1 MSLNSEIR
9 SAFRALRRQA
19 PTTVLAVLTLS
30 LGIGAATAMFSAIN
44 GILLRPLPYPGA
56 GSLVVLSART
66 EPGGAD
72 QMSWSNYEDLRD
84 GSQSLLATAGWS
96 RSGRFIFPGEEP
108 ELIYGVEA
116 SHEFFDVL
124 RVQPAAGRL
133 FSTEDDREGAP
144 EVMVI
149 SWELWH
155 SRFGGDPAA
164 IGRSLKVSSSGTMAQ
179 IIGVMPRGFRFPWD
193 DREVSFY
200 SPLRPELTEVDRTER
215 AQVWMDVIGRL
226 APGATVA
233 SANVELETISH
244 RLEQEYLASNR
255 DVIFRAYPL
264 HGEIFGDVEAS
275 LWILFAAV
283 GAVLLIGCANIANL
297 LLALAA
303 GRTRELA
310 VRSALGASRA
320 KIVRQLLFE
329 SVTLGLVAGGL
340 GLAIGALGLQL
351 LIAIAPSNIPRLDT
365 VGLDWRVITFGVGL
379 SIATG
384 LLFGMAPALIAARSS
399 TSDALRENTRGTTAG
414 RGRGRIRE
422 ALVIAEI
429 ALALLLLPAAGLLL
443 RTYWN
448 LTSISEGFEARN
460 VTVVHLSLTARHE
473 TDPQL
478 IEAFRQV
485 QERFESIP
493 GVASVGAAQMLPQSQ
508 QNWVQDVTVVGR
520 PEPEPGM
527 TPVSAFVV
535 VTPGYFETLRIPVK
549 RGRIFSGRDTDE
561 SPGVAIVNESFAKQ
575 HFPGEDAIG
584 QRIDTSGTREI
595 VGIVGDVLPEDLV
608 SDPMPAV
615 YVPHAQSVQRRSF
628 FLVRTSASGP
638 SASEIRAALRQFDPA
653 QPVIEI
659 RELESY
665 RAETFAAR
673 RLALWLLNG
682 LALLAFTLAAI
693 GIYSVMSYMVSQRR
707 SEIGVRMAFGAE
719 PRDIFRMV
727 LRKVGTLLGAGTLL
741 GILGAF
747 AGTRLISRFLYGLSP
762 SDPLTFAAVL
772 VLLGVVAFFAGWF
785 PARRAARVDPLVAMR
800 YE

>member
-1 MSLNSEIR
+1 
-9 SAFRALRRQA
+9 
-19 PTTVLAVLTLS
+19 
-30 LGIGAATAMFSAIN
+30 
-44 GILLRPLPYPGA
+44 
-56 GSLVVLSART
+56 
-66 EPGGAD
+66 
-72 QMSWSNYEDLRD
+72 
-84 GSQSLLATAGWS
+84 
-96 RSGRFIFPGEEP
+96 
-108 ELIYGVEA
+108 
-116 SHEFFDVL
+116 
-124 RVQPAAGRL
+124 
-133 FSTEDDREGAP
+133 
-144 EVMVI
+144 
-149 SWELWH
+149 
-155 SRFGGDPAA
+155 
-164 IGRSLKVSSSGTMAQ
+164 
-179 IIGVMPRGFRFPWD
+179 
-193 DREVSFY
+193 
-200 SPLRPELTEVDRTER
+200 
-215 AQVWMDVIGRL
+215 MDVIGRL

-233 SANVELETISH
+233 SANVELETISR

-255 DVIFRAYPL
+255 NVIFRAYPL

-340 GLAIGALGLQL
+340 GVAIGALGLRL

-448 LTSISEGFEARN
+448 LTSISEGFEARD

-473 TDPQL
+473 TDAQL

-493 GVASVGAAQMLPQSQ
+493 GVASVGATQILPQRQ

-520 PEPEPGM
+520 PEPEPGLI
-527 TPVSAFVV
+527 PVSAFVI

-561 SPGVAIVNESFAKQ
+561 SPGVAIVNESFANQ
-575 HFPGEDAIG
+575 HFPGEDPIG
-584 QRIDTSGTREI
+584 QRINTSGTREI

-638 SASEIRAALRQFDPA
+638 STSEIRAALRQFDPP

-659 RELESY
+659 REL
-665 RAETFAAR
+665 
-673 RLALWLLNG
+673 
-682 LALLAFTLAAI
+682 
-693 GIYSVMSYMVSQRR
+693 
-707 SEIGVRMAFGAE
+707 
-719 PRDIFRMV
+719 
-727 LRKVGTLLGAGTLL
+727 
-741 GILGAF
+741 
-747 AGTRLISRFLYGLSP
+747 
-762 SDPLTFAAVL
+762 
-772 VLLGVVAFFAGWF
+772 
-785 PARRAARVDPLVAMR
+785 
-800 YE
+800 